1 MPLRPAAITSSP
13 STQLG
18 GSMRSLNQSWRQ
30 SHKKSAHNA
39 FQLTGSNPPR
49 KSTTRST
56 ATVQF
61 TSVAGGISDD
71 GY

>member
-1 MPLRPAAITSSP
+1 
-13 STQLG
+13 
-18 GSMRSLNQSWRQ
+18 MRSLNQSWRQ